1 MIKGILY
8 YKFENAAVSFGP
20 TLRRW
25 GQKMYRA
32 GMAAQGNMAH
42 EDAPVPSLR
51 CVPISDSKYPKL
63 LSVSISKTISQP
75 LFSPSKTLWLNKNK
89 GVSVYKFINS

>member
-25 GQKMYRA
+25 GQNMYRA

-63 LSVSISKTISQP
+63 LSVSISHNFSH
-75 LFSPSKTLWLNKNK
+75 LFKNQLPFK
-89 GVSVYKFINS
+89 AL